1 LRRYFN
7 SAYAGHP
14 EVAMH
19 QPANLSFERVVHE
32 FARWRAVPERQRSA
46 APAWWW
52 GPAFEALGLRQ
63 PMPATWCASLGLP
76 DGSPIATGAELLLA
90 SLGDQTLLPWT
101 GDFPFN
107 ARHLN
112 SS

>member
-1 LRRYFN
+1 MLDIRR
-7 SAYAGHP
+7 S
-14 EVAMH
+14 AMH
-19 QPANLSFERVVHE
+19 QPANLSFERVAHE
-32 FARWRAVPERQRSA
+32 FARWRAVPEHQRSP

-52 GPAFEALGLRQ
+52 GPAFEARGLRQ

-76 DGSPIATGAELLLA
+76 DDSPIATGAELLLA
-90 SLGDQTLLPWT
+90 SLRDQTLLPWT

-112 SS
+112 SP

>member
-1 LRRYFN
+1 MY
-7 SAYAGHP
+7 
-14 EVAMH
+14 

-32 FARWRAVPERQRSA
+32 FARWRAVPQQQRSP

-52 GPAFEALGLRQ
+52 GPAFEMHGVRQ
-63 PMPATWCASLGLP
+63 PMPTAWCSSLELP

-112 SS
+112 SP